1 MTKEGSGLRKVFPYG
16 LSTVGDTIARFC
28 RAARP
33 GVIEG
38 ARRTTIRST
47 RICPRSSRRERDEAS
62 TPRLEGRPRRRA
74 GGRIGRQRRRS
85 AASSPGTAVDE
96 IVEIEQLLDG

>member
-1 MTKEGSGLRKVFPYG
+1 MTKEGSGLRKVFPYR

-38 ARRTTIRST
+38 ARRTTTQINADL
-47 RICPRSSRRERDEAS
+47 PAFFK
-62 TPRLEGRPRRRA
+62 A
-74 GGRIGRQRRRS
+74 
-85 AASSPGTAVDE
+85 
-96 IVEIEQLLDG
+96 